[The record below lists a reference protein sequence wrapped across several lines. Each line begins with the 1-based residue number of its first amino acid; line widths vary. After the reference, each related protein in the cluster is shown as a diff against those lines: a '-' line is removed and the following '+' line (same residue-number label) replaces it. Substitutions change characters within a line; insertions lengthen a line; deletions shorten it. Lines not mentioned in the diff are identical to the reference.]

1 MPMVSLP
8 AGFYEIH
15 FHTYDGTR
23 KVPTPESVGVAII
36 TGNLPKDAIWQM
48 QADGRIVAFS
58 KSGNQVQQYQ
68 TLTKNKPCQQGD
80 SVTTSNEENSGM
92 PWLICNVQY
101 HLVGN
106 YWTGDIMTNDG
117 TKLSWSVDSADSSV
131 RIHRILRFAKLY
143 FFFQIRLRQVD
154 DFCISSM
161 PKFEFRPITT
171 RDGQGK
177 LPPLN
182 LWDGKHPVVVIGR
195 GFYLVLMILEVILT
209 LVIIILY
216 VILEMVRGNGAGI
229 LNDLLASRLA
239 RVAK

>member
-15 FHTYDGTR
+15 THTYDGTR
-23 KVPTPESVGVAII
+23 KVLTPESVGVAII

-117 TKLSWSVDSADSSV
+117 TKLSWSVDFADSS
-131 RIHRILRFAKLY
+131 
-143 FFFQIRLRQVD
+143 IRLQQVD

-161 PKFEFRPITT
+161 PKFEFRPITS

-195 GFYLVLMILEVILT
+195 GFYFVLMILEVILT